1 MKQTFRE
8 WLDATGMKNREFSV
22 LGIDRKAC
30 ASALEDMQAVCR
42 DAWQCGFMRGFN
54 GNMSMRLKADTIS
67 GYVLLVTGTCV
78 AKGHLLLSDIALS
91 DAEGVCIR
99 GPKLSSETAM
109 HVAIYKKR
117 PDVQCVLHVHPA
129 AMLALSLRV
138 SEQDYLR
145 LPLFESEA
153 WRATLAITRACT
165 PGTADLAETTA
176 QGFADP
182 AIRAVF
188 MNQHGLCAAGQT
200 AIEVLG
206 VCEQYEHLAQTQL
219 LYLS

>member
-1 MKQTFRE
+1 MKQIFRE
-8 WLDATGMKNREFSV
+8 WLDAIDMKHREFAQ
-22 LGIDRKAC
+22 LGADKKAC
-30 ASALEDMQAVCR
+30 GCALADMQAACR
-42 DAWQCGFMRGFN
+42 DAWQSGFMRGFN
-54 GNMSMRLKADTIS
+54 GNMSMRLAADTPT

-78 AKGHLLLSDIALS
+78 AKGHLQLGDIALS

-117 PDVQCVLHVHPA
+117 PDISCVLHVHPA

-145 LPLFESEA
+145 MPLFESEA
-153 WRATLAITRACT
+153 WRASLAMTKACA
-165 PGTADLAETTA
+165 PGTMDLAETTA

-182 AIRAVF
+182 AIKAVF
-188 MNQHGLCAAGQT
+188 MSQHGLCTVGRT
-200 AIEVLG
+200 AIEALG

-219 LYLS
+219 FFLS